1 MWLMKKS
8 RVIILCIF
16 WILLVIVLAL
26 RLFTNWIPDTVN
38 AAVSMVS
45 FLVFGVVD
53 FLEWRENRRKIE
65 LVLIGL
71 YAIVIL
77 LQVAILLV

>member
-1 MWLMKKS
+1 MKKS
-8 RVIILCIF
+8 RAIVLCIF
-16 WILLVIVLAL
+16 WALLLIVLVL
-26 RLFTNWIPDTVN
+26 RLFTSWIPDTVN

-45 FLVFGVVD
+45 FLVFGVVE

>member
-1 MWLMKKS
+1 M
-8 RVIILCIF
+8 CIF

-45 FLVFGVVD
+45 FLVFGVVE

>member
-1 MWLMKKS
+1 MKKS
-8 RVIILCIF
+8 RVIVLCIF

-45 FLVFGVVD
+45 FLVFGVVE

>member
-1 MWLMKKS
+1 MKKS
-8 RVIILCIF
+8 RAIVLCIF

-45 FLVFGVVD
+45 FLVFGVVE

-71 YAIVIL
+71 FAIVIL
-77 LQVAILLV
+77 LQIAILLV

>member
-1 MWLMKKS
+1 M
-8 RVIILCIF
+8 CIF
-16 WILLVIVLAL
+16 WALLLIVLVL
-26 RLFTNWIPDTVN
+26 RLFTSWIPDTVN

-45 FLVFGVVD
+45 FLVFGVVE

-71 YAIVIL
+71 FAIVIL
-77 LQVAILLV
+77 LQIAILLV

>member
-1 MWLMKKS
+1 MKKN
-8 RVIILCIF
+8 RVIVLCIF

-45 FLVFGVVD
+45 FLVFGIVE
-53 FLEWRENRRKIE
+53 FLEWREDRRKIS

-71 YAIVIL
+71 CAIVIL
-77 LQVAILLV
+77 LQIAILLV

>member
-1 MWLMKKS
+1 MKKS
-8 RVIILCIF
+8 RAIVLCIF
-16 WILLVIVLAL
+16 WALLLIVLAL

-45 FLVFGVVD
+45 FLVFGVVE

-77 LQVAILLV
+77 LQIAILLV

>member
-1 MWLMKKS
+1 MKKS

-38 AAVSMVS
+38 AAVSMIS
-45 FLVFGVVD
+45 FLVFGIVE
-53 FLEWRENRRKIE
+53 FLEWREDRRKIS

-71 YAIVIL
+71 CAIVIL
-77 LQVAILLV
+77 LQIAILLV

>member
-1 MWLMKKS
+1 MKKN
-8 RVIILCIF
+8 RVIVLCIF

-45 FLVFGVVD
+45 FLVFGIVE

-77 LQVAILLV
+77 LQIAILLV

>member
-1 MWLMKKS
+1 MKKS
-8 RVIILCIF
+8 RAIVLCIF

-45 FLVFGVVD
+45 FLVFGVVE
-53 FLEWRENRRKIE
+53 FLEWRGNRRKIE

-77 LQVAILLV
+77 LQIAILLV

>member
-1 MWLMKKS
+1 MKKS
-8 RVIILCIF
+8 RAIVLCIF
-16 WILLVIVLAL
+16 WALLLIVLVL
-26 RLFTNWIPDTVN
+26 RLFTSWIPDTVN

-45 FLVFGVVD
+45 FLFFGIVE

-71 YAIVIL
+71 CAIVIL
-77 LQVAILLV
+77 LQIATLLV

>member
-1 MWLMKKS
+1 MKKS
-8 RVIILCIF
+8 RVIVLCIF

-45 FLVFGVVD
+45 FLVFGVVE
-53 FLEWRENRRKIE
+53 FLEWQENRRKIE

-77 LQVAILLV
+77 LQIAILLV

>member
-1 MWLMKKS
+1 MKKS
-8 RVIILCIF
+8 RVIVLCIF
-16 WILLVIVLAL
+16 WALLLIVLVL
-26 RLFTNWIPDTVN
+26 RLFTSWIPDTVN

-45 FLVFGVVD
+45 FLVFGVVE
-53 FLEWRENRRKIE
+53 FLEWQENRRKIE

-77 LQVAILLV
+77 LQIAILLV

>member
-1 MWLMKKS
+1 MKKS
-8 RVIILCIF
+8 RAIALCIF
-16 WILLVIVLAL
+16 WALLLIVLVL
-26 RLFTNWIPDTVN
+26 RLFTSWIPDTVN

-45 FLVFGVVD
+45 FLVFGIVE

-71 YAIVIL
+71 CAIVIL
-77 LQVAILLV
+77 LQIAILLV